1 MPTDPVLLYSPLLE
15 LANYH
20 VLGRVFYYVPYFA
33 PLPPDRVLSTFGAL
47 MALVEALNAL
57 GVAFASNPSSS
68 QSTQELG
75 SHLTIAALAIQLGV
89 IVIFVFLA
97 AILHRR
103 CAKANIHTRAVS
115 TPLITLYVSMSLI
128 LIRCIYRSVEHSGNT
143 TVRLDDPES
152 LKQLSPILRY
162 EWFFYMFEATIM
174 LLNSALWNVW
184 NPGRYLPRDYHVY
197 LAQDGITVLEGEDKP
212 DGRPLLVKAASILT
226 FGILFRK
233 KRENR
238 PFEELNNYPDARR

>member
-1 MPTDPVLLYSPLLE
+1 
-15 LANYH
+15 
-20 VLGRVFYYVPYFA
+20 
-33 PLPPDRVLSTFGAL
+33 

-97 AILHRR
+97 AILHR
-103 CAKANIHTRAVS
+103 RAVS